1 MYHVLYDNIKLNG
14 IHISIEYIPFT
25 LLSIV
30 SHKSG
35 LCSKSYGLINIV
47 LCPENTLCT
56 YAWIKRGNK
65 HMYILREINIQIDR

>member
-1 MYHVLYDNIKLNG
+1 MYLALCNRDQQQSRNSMYHVLYDNIKLNG

-25 LLSIV
+25 LLSID

-56 YAWIKRGNK
+56 YA
-65 HMYILREINIQIDR
+65 